1 MSSPYSNIP
10 SSQWRNKTLELINS
24 HPLKDEIVSV
34 VLKSWDDIFIS
45 KIGSFNIGKEIFP
58 SPQIMGFFLHELIA
72 HYLSLKYPN
81 EYKVGTE
88 KNEKDV
94 HNIIKPELG
103 IEIKTSS
110 NPKQIFAN
118 RSYAQ
123 PSSSNEI
130 KNKNGYYIAV
140 NFEKFSTSNKRPKL
154 ICIRFGYLEH
164 SDWIAQKSATGQ
176 QARLSP
182 DADKDKL
189 ITLWSSNSK
198 TENSFC
204 FDI

>member
-1 MSSPYSNIP
+1 MN
-10 SSQWRNKTLELINS
+10 QWRDKTIELINA
-24 HPLKDEIVSV
+24 HPLKSEIVNV
-34 VLKSWDDIFIS
+34 VLKSWEDIFVS

-94 HNIIKPELG
+94 HNKLKPELG

-110 NPKQIFAN
+110 NPSQIFAN

-123 PSSSNEI
+123 PSSTNEV
-130 KNKNGYYIAV
+130 KNKNGYYLAV
-140 NFEKFSTSNKRPKL
+140 NFEKFTSTNKHPKL
-154 ICIRFGYLEH
+154 LLIRFGYLEH
-164 SDWIAQKSATGQ
+164 SDWIAQTSATGQ

-182 DADKDKL
+182 ETYEYKL
-189 ITLWSSNSK
+189 ITLWKRDSK
-198 TENSFC
+198 IENTFY